1 MFGLVGV
8 TDTDTSVAGVT
19 DSVVDPET
27 LPNAA
32 MTVINPEAIEV
43 ANPLEPAVLLMVA
56 TAAEDELQFTNAV
69 KSCVV
74 LSENV
79 PMAVNWWFVPAAM
92 LELVGVTAMDTSV
105 ADVTFSVIDPQ
116 MPPRV
121 ALIIVLPMPLAITV
135 ICPGE
140 FTAAAV
146 KLAELIVATLVSVE
160 IHVAEVV
167 RSCVEL
173 SVYVPIAV
181 NCLLVPVAIIEV
193 VGVMLRDTS

>member
-1 MFGLVGV
+1 
-8 TDTDTSVAGVT
+8 
-19 DSVVDPET
+19 
-27 LPNAA
+27 
-32 MTVINPEAIEV
+32 
-43 ANPLEPAVLLMVA
+43 
-56 TAAEDELQFTNAV
+56 
-69 KSCVV
+69 
-74 LSENV
+74 
-79 PMAVNWWFVPAAM
+79 MAVNWWFVPAAM
-92 LELVGVTAMDTSV
+92 LELVGVTAIDTSV

-140 FTAAAV
+140 FTADAV

-167 RSCVEL
+167 RSCVVL
-173 SVYVPIAV
+173 SVYVPTAV
-181 NCLLVPVAIIEV
+181 NCWLVPVAIIEV